1 MVDLVR
7 RRVLAHL
14 QPIHLLLLV
23 VPTPADAMRTA
34 VHLRVDRARVP
45 QPGLRRSVARAPV
58 ADRHEAV
65 GIGSAERRKHQAST
79 EHVHT
84 ELFLQLVKD
93 LPASPSCRA
102 VQLSSSRA
110 PGLAPPGPRHRPPE
124 CRMRVET
131 NAMVVDPRTWGV
143 VPRRVV
149 TADADGARSPSF
161 ESLFSHSPPGRG
173 AFWCRQKGLCPRL
186 ARASTLWRLATTR
199 ASQDATRG

>member
-110 PGLAPPGPRHRPPE
+110 PRSLAPPAAHDARMKHRSSMVADLGDAPAV
-124 CRMRVET
+124 CRRS
-131 NAMVVDPRTWGV
+131 P
-143 VPRRVV
+143 
-149 TADADGARSPSF
+149 DGAAEPIIHHGS
-161 ESLFSHSPPGRG
+161 
-173 AFWCRQKGLCPRL
+173 WCFLVPTKRPLPT
-186 ARASTLWRLATTR
+186 AS
-199 ASQDATRG
+199 SS